1 MENNK
6 TKTGFLNTTAAKII
20 IAAAAVILLLV
31 IFYAA
36 AIQTGNKIAK
46 GISVNGTYIGGKS
59 TQDAIRILSEDK
71 IPEGQIITVRTPE
84 GAQTS
89 FSAEDIQL
97 AHNAEETAKKAYELS
112 RTGNAAER
120 VIKRIQLYFSHTDL
134 PFECDADTGRLDEL
148 LYNFGAEQNGELQ
161 NYILDFNGDYVNVS
175 RGKPGQ
181 SRDVSKVRNA
191 VLDAAAHD
199 NFTVSAEFEKSEPPV
214 PDIDSLYDAVYIAP
228 VDARYEITG
237 GSVQMFAEQNG
248 RQIDKI
254 EAGTQL
260 ERLKNGETIT
270 LKVVTLTPEVTL
282 ASLNG
287 KLFNHTLGEYSTQY
301 STSVKNR
308 CKNVELAASKIN
320 GTILAPGED
329 FSYNKVVGERTRAN
343 GFLDA
348 PVFENGETVQ
358 GIGGGVCQVSSTLYC
373 AVLYADLQIVTR
385 RNHSL
390 TVAYVPKGQDAT
402 VAYGSID
409 FQFKNNTAYPVK
421 ILASAAAGRVSV
433 SVAGTK
439 PDAEKKVKITNNVIE
454 TKAPKVEEVSDPSL
468 MTGSKKVLSAG
479 KTGYTVETIR
489 TVYENGVE
497 TKSEKMGRSVYK
509 SVPSKV
515 AVGSAVPTPMPTLVP
530 RVTPQPE
537 TAPTAPAASAAPA
550 E

>member
-59 TQDAIRILSEDK
+59 TQDAIRILSKDK

-287 KLFNHTLGEYSTQY
+287 KLFNHTLGKYSTQY

-530 RVTPQPE
+530 HVTAQPE

>member
-1 MENNK
+1 MENSKPK
-6 TKTGFLNTTAAKII
+6 TNFFNTTASKIV
-20 IAAAAVILLLV
+20 IAAAAVILLLAA
-31 IFYAA
+31 FYAA
-36 AIQTGNKIAK
+36 AIQTGDKIAK

-59 TQDAIRILSEDK
+59 IDEATRILSNDK
-71 IPEGQIITVRTPE
+71 IPEGQIITLRTPD

-89 FSAEDIQL
+89 FAATDIQL

-112 RTGNAAER
+112 RTGNAAKC
-120 VIKRIQLYFSHTDL
+120 VIKRVQLFFAHTDL
-134 PFECDADTGRLDEL
+134 PFECDADTGKLDEI
-148 LYNFGAEQNGELQ
+148 LYNFGVEQNGELQ

-181 SRDVSKVRNA
+181 SRDVSKVRTA

-199 NFTVSAEFEKSEPPV
+199 NFAVSAEFEKSEPPV
-214 PDIDSLYDAVYIAP
+214 PDTDSLYDAIYIAP
-228 VDARYEITG
+228 IDARYEIADG
-237 GSVQMFAEQNG
+237 KVQLFAEQTG

-270 LKVVTLTPEVTL
+270 LKVVTLTPDVTL
-282 ASLNG
+282 ASLNS
-287 KLFNHTLGEYSTQY
+287 KLFNYILGEYSTQY
-301 STSVKNR
+301 STSSKNR
-308 CKNVELAASKIN
+308 SKNVELAASKIN
-320 GTILAPGED
+320 GVILAPGED
-329 FSYNKVVGERTRAN
+329 FSYNKIVGERTRAN

-348 PVFENGETVQ
+348 PMFENGETVQ
-358 GIGGGVCQVSSTLYC
+358 GTGGGVCQVSSTLYS

-385 RNHSL
+385 RCHSL

-409 FQFKNNTAYPVK
+409 FQFKNNTAYPIK
-421 ILASAAAGRVSV
+421 ILASASGGKVTVSV
-433 SVAGTK
+433 SGTK
-439 PDAEKKVKITNNVIE
+439 PDAEKKVKITNTVLE
-454 TKAPKVEEVSDPSL
+454 TKAPEVEEVSDPSL

-537 TAPTAPAASAAPA
+537 TTPAATA

>member
-1 MENNK
+1 MENSK
-6 TKTGFLNTTAAKII
+6 PKKEFFNTAAAKIA
-20 IAAAAVILLLV
+20 IAALAVILLPV
-31 IFYAA
+31 TFYAT
-36 AIQTGNKIAK
+36 AIQTGDNIAK

-59 TQDAIRILSEDK
+59 TEDAMRILSEDK
-71 IPEGQIITVRTPE
+71 LPEDQMITLRTPG

-89 FSAEDIQL
+89 FAASDIQF
-97 AHNAEETAKKAYELS
+97 AHNAAETAKKAYELS
-112 RTGNAAER
+112 HTGNAAER
-120 VIKRIQLYFSHTDL
+120 VIKRIQLFFSHVDL
-134 PFECDADTGRLDEL
+134 PFECDADIGKLDEI
-148 LYNFGAEQNGELQ
+148 LYTFGAEQNGELQ

-199 NFTVSAEFEKSEPPV
+199 KFTVSAEFEKSEPPV
-214 PDIDSLYDAVYIAP
+214 PDIDSLYDAVYIEP
-228 VDARYEITG
+228 IDARYEITDG
-237 GSVQMFAEQNG
+237 KVQMFAEQTG

-254 EAGTQL
+254 EVGTQL

-270 LKVVTLTPEVTL
+270 LKVVTLTPDVTL

-287 KLFNHTLGEYSTQY
+287 KLFNHILGEYSTQY
-301 STSVKNR
+301 STSSKNR
-308 CKNVELAASKIN
+308 SKNVELAASKIN
-320 GTILAPGED
+320 GVILAPGED

-348 PVFENGETVQ
+348 PMFENGETVQ
-358 GIGGGVCQVSSTLYC
+358 GTGGGVCQVSSTLYS

-385 RNHSL
+385 RCHSL

-409 FQFKNNTAYPVK
+409 FQFKNNTAYPIK
-421 ILASAAAGRVSV
+421 ILASAAGGKVTISI
-433 SVAGTK
+433 SGTK
-439 PDAEKKVKITNNVIE
+439 PDVEKKVKITNNVLE
-454 TKAPKVEEVSDPSL
+454 TKAPQVEEESDPTL

-515 AVGSAVPTPMPTLVP
+515 AVGSAVPTPMPTLAP

-537 TAPTAPAASAAPA
+537 STPAAPA